1 MKVVVFGGT
10 GLIGSKLIQLLQ
22 RAGHETVAASPSSG
36 VDTVAGTGLDEVLA
50 GADVSVDV
58 TNSPSWADA
67 DVLAFFRASTTNQLA
82 AAARAG
88 VGHYVALSIV
98 GAEREPDS
106 GYLRAKVAQE
116 DLIANGPVPYTILR
130 ATQFFEFAQ
139 GIGASSAGPDG
150 VVRLTPALLQPVAAD
165 DVARTLADVV
175 QAPAVKGVVELG
187 GPEKIG
193 LDAFVR
199 RAVTPQTTIVS
210 DPTAAYFGAVIDDAS
225 LVTGPGA
232 RIGAITYD
240 TWLANR

>member
-1 MKVVVFGGT
+1 MKVIVFGGT
-10 GLIGSKLIQLLQ
+10 GLIGAKLIQLL
-22 RAGHETVAASPSSG
+22 RGSGHETVAASPSSG

-67 DVLAFFRASTTNQLA
+67 DVLAFFRASTTTQLA

-150 VVRLTPALLQPVAAD
+150 VVRL
-165 DVARTLADVV
+165 
-175 QAPAVKGVVELG
+175 
-187 GPEKIG
+187 
-193 LDAFVR
+193 
-199 RAVTPQTTIVS
+199 
-210 DPTAAYFGAVIDDAS
+210 
-225 LVTGPGA
+225 
-232 RIGAITYD
+232 
-240 TWLANR
+240 